1 MRSADPN
8 VLKNNRKSYTKSL
21 GIIAAG
27 AILGGAIGLGAFHIS
42 SPRWTA
48 SVAVQIGQIAR
59 PEGEGAALTSRMLE
73 NPLTVVDRFNLP
85 ATRLRILES
94 LGLPAP
100 ESGESKES
108 RLAFN
113 TFRAAMGRG
122 PDVINLQVSGFSP
135 ESAENALQASFK
147 LLSAEHQKIF
157 EPAIGRLKTDFSTAQ
172 DKLNGAERDY
182 ASSHAR
188 LQEGSQKSDST
199 AGTRDILL
207 TNIAVLASAQITA
220 LRRLTTQLQ
229 ESLDPARS
237 YTTRMIG
244 PVYVPE
250 RPSSPSRLVYVAA
263 GLAIGMAGGILV
275 VFMRMSRRE
284 RYTA

>member
-42 SPRWTA
+42 TPRWTA

-135 ESAENALQASFK
+135 ESAEK
-147 LLSAEHQKIF
+147 SAEHQKIF